1 MKNETQN
8 HIGHHSTAR
17 RQKAKAT
24 APTVKGVRTMDA
36 SAQRQFGNTERPT
49 EICSLFTA
57 SDAFLKTCF
66 MHLLKEN
73 EITVKQSQRRIAKTE
88 RDFYKSLSQLAEY
101 YDIKPMPTRHF
112 GYPYNIRLA
121 LMDVQKQLKAK
132 AENWNRIRLIEK
144 VGKTYFTVEE
154 RCNTGATLFYI
165 PVVPL
170 YRLLRQ
176 KTRRKAGCLLLSVCS
191 YLYRN
196 AGIPYYRIEDSY
208 LYWNY
213 EMLIDWIE
221 QDAEM
226 EDYFVCKKELYRAEL
241 IGDVMGQKISDPR
254 NLQFFEQRLNS
265 FNPKNQFDKACFELA
280 KKVFALYSQYPDEN
294 IFRNAHHNNAIDPD
308 TMDENGYNDY
318 NEENVVTMDKYISFF
333 AESEGVVYDNLVSM
347 INNEFNEYAEAQEP
361 IIFKTFD
368 GNSLLNES
376 LDFENNLFKVLNE
389 LCRLLN

>member
-1 MKNETQN
+1 MKNATKN
-8 HIGHHSTAR
+8 PIGNHSTAR
-17 RQKAKAT
+17 RKKTKTT
-24 APTVKGVRTMDA
+24 APAVKRLRTMDA

-49 EICSLFTA
+49 EISTRFPT

-66 MHLLKEN
+66 MPLLKGN
-73 EITVKQSQRRIAKTE
+73 DITPKQSQRRIAKTE
-88 RDFYKSLSQLAEY
+88 RDFYKSLSQLAEH
-101 YDIKPMPTRHF
+101 YDIQPMRTKNF

-132 AENWNRIRLIEK
+132 TENWAGIQLIDKESN
-144 VGKTYFTVEE
+144 TYFTVEE

-176 KTRRKAGCLLLSVCS
+176 KTYRKAGCLLLSVCS

-208 LYWNY
+208 LYCNY
-213 EMLIDWIE
+213 EMLTDWME

-226 EDYFVCKKELYRAEL
+226 EDYFLCKKEVQRAEL
-241 IGDVMGQKISDPR
+241 IGDLMGQKISDPR
-254 NLQFFEQRLNS
+254 NLQFFEQRLKG
-265 FNPKNQFDKACFELA
+265 FNPKDQFDKACFELA
-280 KKVFALYSQYPDEN
+280 KKVFALYSQYPDES
-294 IFRNAHHNNAIDPD
+294 IFRNAHHNNAIDPE

-361 IIFKTFD
+361 IIFKTF
-368 GNSLLNES
+368 GGKSLLNES